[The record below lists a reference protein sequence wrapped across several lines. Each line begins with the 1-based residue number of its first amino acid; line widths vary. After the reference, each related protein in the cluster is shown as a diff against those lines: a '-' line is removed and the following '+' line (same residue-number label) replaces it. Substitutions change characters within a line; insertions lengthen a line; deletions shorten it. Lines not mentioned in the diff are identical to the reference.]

1 MGLEGEVRLPKETDM
16 LVNLKE
22 MLTDATRNRYGV
34 GCINAPNTTYLRA
47 LIDAAEEV
55 NIPLVIDHAE
65 VHDPL
70 IPLERIAPD
79 LIGCARRAKVPV
91 AVHVDHGESMNFI
104 MRGVN
109 NGFTSVMY
117 DCSKLTFEENVSRV
131 KAFIERVRPAGIS
144 VEAELGEMP
153 TTLNDTHGG
162 SSASTAYTDPDLAHE
177 FVERTGV
184 DALAVT
190 FGTSH
195 GIYEKEPVLD
205 FEHLKRLREA
215 TGETPL
221 VMHGSSGVPLPDI
234 TKAVAGGISKVNYYS
249 YLAVESSRFAGEV
262 IEADR
267 AEGRPT
273 FYHELVEKV
282 YVHTKAEAKKLYG
295 AFLNGFEYRRARND
309 E

>member
-1 MGLEGEVRLPKETDM
+1 M

-22 MLTDATRNRYGV
+22 MLTDATKNHYGV
-34 GCINAPNTTYLRA
+34 GCINAPNVTYLRA

-55 NIPLVIDHAE
+55 NVPLVIDHAE
-65 VHDPL
+65 VHDSL
-70 IPLERIAPD
+70 IPLERIAPH
-79 LIGCARRAKVPV
+79 LISYARRAKVPV

-117 DCSKLTFEENVSRV
+117 DCSKLSFEENVRRV
-131 KAFIERVRPAGIS
+131 KSFIEMVRPAGIT

-153 TTLNDTHGG
+153 TTLADTHGG
-162 SSASTAYTDPDLAHE
+162 SSQAIAYTDPDLAHE

-205 FEHLKRLREA
+205 FEHLEKLRKA
-215 TGETPL
+215 TGDTPL
-221 VMHGSSGVPLPDI
+221 VMHGSSGVSLSDV
-234 TKAVAGGISKVNYYS
+234 TRAVAGGIAKVNYYS
-249 YLAVESSRFAGEV
+249 YLAVESSRFAGEI
-262 IEADR
+262 IESDR
-267 AEGRPT
+267 AEGKPT
-273 FYHELVEKV
+273 FYHELAEKV
-282 YVHTKAEAKKLYG
+282 YAHTKDEAKKLYL
-295 AFLNGFEYRRARND
+295 AFLNGFEY
-309 E
+309 